1 MGDRLAGK
9 AGVIT
14 GAASGIGEGA
24 ARLFIAEGA
33 SVVLAD
39 IEVDRGKQIA
49 DELGDRAIFVETDV
63 TSENQVEAAIE
74 HAVDSFGRLDYM
86 FNNAGSGS
94 MEGDVRDITEE
105 TLDRTMDVLVKG
117 VFFGVK
123 HAAQRMAPQG
133 SGSIINTSSVAALQA
148 NFGPHV
154 YSMAKAAVVQL
165 TKTTANELGEENVR
179 VNAIC
184 PGGIATAIFGRGV
197 GLEGE
202 AAQRSAVIMETVF
215 DKALLQP
222 IPRGGRPGDIAEMA
236 LFLASD
242 ASGFVS
248 GQAIA
253 VDGALTTG
261 RKYSETQ
268 GRSAQMF
275 EHIAAAAADPSDPAA
290 TSDPTD

>member
-1 MGDRLAGK
+1 MAGK

-14 GAASGIGEGA
+14 GAASGIGEGS

-63 TSENQVEAAIE
+63 TSGDQVEAAIE
-74 HAVDSFGRLDYM
+74 AAVSSFGRLDFM

-94 MEGDVRDITEE
+94 IEGPIREITED
-105 TLDRTMDVLVKG
+105 TFDRMMDVLAKG

-123 HAAQRMAPQG
+123 HAAARMVPQG

-154 YSMAKAAVVQL
+154 YSMAKAAVIQL

-184 PGGIATAIFGRGV
+184 PGGIATAIFGRGA

-202 AAQRSAVIMETVF
+202 AAQRSAEVMETVF
-215 DKALLQP
+215 EAAPMQP

-242 ASGFVS
+242 ASEFVS

-261 RKYSETQ
+261 RKYSESQ
-268 GRSAQMF
+268 ARSTQMF
-275 EHIAAAAADPSDPAA
+275 EQIAVAAAAQADDA
-290 TSDPTD
+290 